1 MVISDAYY
9 LQHNAHSVRRTRNNR
24 PATHDRR
31 FRPQLPIE
39 TEAWSADT
47 GRMRVSVELIPR
59 GEAELLADARA
70 VRAAMPQASAFNIP
84 DLMRFPLR
92 SWEACKVTSSI
103 LPASIPHIR
112 AIDLPPGD
120 DVPMLE
126 AVMAAG
132 LVEVLVIRGDPPHD
146 MSHRTYPN
154 SSEDVIRRFK
164 RRLPSLR
171 VYAAFDP
178 YRLGFRDEMTGV
190 QRKLDAGADG
200 FFTQPIFDVRLLEI
214 CAELL
219 QGQCVFWGIAPV
231 VGERSKA
238 FWETT
243 NRVIFPTGFS
253 PTLDW
258 NRAFA
263 IKAITMIQELGDN
276 VYFMP
281 IRVNLSQY
289 LTGLLST

>member
-214 CAELL
+214 CAE
-219 QGQCVFWGIAPV
+219 
-231 VGERSKA
+231 R
-238 FWETT
+238 
-243 NRVIFPTGFS
+243 
-253 PTLDW
+253 
-258 NRAFA
+258 
-263 IKAITMIQELGDN
+263 
-276 VYFMP
+276 
-281 IRVNLSQY
+281 
-289 LTGLLST
+289 

>member
-1 MVISDAYY
+1 
-9 LQHNAHSVRRTRNNR
+9 
-24 PATHDRR
+24 
-31 FRPQLPIE
+31 
-39 TEAWSADT
+39 
-47 GRMRVSVELIPR
+47 
-59 GEAELLADARA
+59 
-70 VRAAMPQASAFNIP
+70 
-84 DLMRFPLR
+84 
-92 SWEACKVTSSI
+92 
-103 LPASIPHIR
+103 
-112 AIDLPPGD
+112 
-120 DVPMLE
+120 
-126 AVMAAG
+126 
-132 LVEVLVIRGDPPHD
+132 
-146 MSHRTYPN
+146 
-154 SSEDVIRRFK
+154 
-164 RRLPSLR
+164 
-171 VYAAFDP
+171 
-178 YRLGFRDEMTGV
+178 
-190 QRKLDAGADG
+190 
-200 FFTQPIFDVRLLEI
+200 
-214 CAELL
+214 LL